1 MLDRGHPIKNPIFS
15 NFLKKKKNNEP
26 LKPSLGYETALLSS
40 SFIFYT
46 LFNPQSSSK
55 YPLHRFFVG
64 NCLKTSSYVVTA
76 AFSRPKTCNYG
87 VGRRH
92 HGSIYYSR
100 VV

>member
-1 MLDRGHPIKNPIFS
+1 MLQPKLGGGGEGGP
-15 NFLKKKKNNEP
+15 EP
-26 LKPSLGYETALLSS
+26 LEPSPGYATAILSL
-40 SFIFYT
+40 SFIFYA

-55 YPLHRFFVG
+55 YPLHRFYVG

-87 VGRRH
+87 IGRRH

-100 VV
+100 VL